1 MVIILIIGKMI
12 AAWNNQ
18 NRQIFLSEWRI
29 QKYKWLEKRTISAL
43 GGIFISRKGWFFLI
57 WKSCLLSSK
66 RSFQTI
72 RLEYLMDLMLHNIRT
87 LFLTNCRFHCR
98 SSVNYAQS
106 GVYWQTHVELIL
118 CVCFQYIKMRSF
130 LLMRLIFYVQRS
142 NVQVSFTGQCML

>member
-1 MVIILIIGKMI
+1 
-12 AAWNNQ
+12 
-18 NRQIFLSEWRI
+18 
-29 QKYKWLEKRTISAL
+29 
-43 GGIFISRKGWFFLI
+43 
-57 WKSCLLSSK
+57 
-66 RSFQTI
+66 
-72 RLEYLMDLMLHNIRT
+72 MLHNIRT